1 MQSYKFISKGRVQG
15 VYYRKNICE
24 NAQKENFK
32 GYVKNLPNG
41 DVESVITVTT
51 IQEHERF
58 IEILQIG
65 SPNSIVEEIEIL
77 EHKEIFEDVFIIKY
91 D

>member
-1 MQSYKFISKGRVQG
+1 MESYKCIIQGKVQG

-32 GYVKNLPNG
+32 GYVRNLPNK
-41 DVESVITVTT
+41 DVEVCVSCEP
-51 IQEHERF
+51 QDLERF
-58 IEILQIG
+58 IAILKQG
-65 SPNSIVEEIEIL
+65 SPNSIVENIATYPHTELFSEP
-77 EHKEIFEDVFIIKY
+77 FYIKY